1 MSRQSSDSA
10 KLAHSLSLFSNG
22 ADVNIAQVSDW
33 CSATF
38 RGHSVEFRMTLTG
51 PDQIVQASRIQAA
64 LVDHAFS
71 LPRQIVADILVL
83 QINELGNGEVVLKI
97 EALLLDD

>member
-10 KLAHSLSLFSNG
+10 QLADSLSVFSNG

-38 RGHSVEFRMTLTG
+38 RGHRVEFVMALNG
-51 PDQIVQASRIQAA
+51 PDQISQAEHIKVA
-64 LVDHAFS
+64 LVDHVFS

-83 QINELGNGEVVLKI
+83 QINELGDGEVTLEI